1 IQCLPDII
9 RRALFTRMSDG
20 QEPVSTGL
28 GKDPFELAGRMAEL
42 RTIKPNGKESVPIGQ
57 RLSERLESIVLSQVP
72 QKAQDQPAADTQ
84 LLLAISQRCADP
96 LKSHLEWDAP
106 FEVRLRIIE

>member
-1 IQCLPDII
+1 GQGAYSQRDLLVNQAFNEPGIFNRAYTMINAADLEQIQCLPDII

-57 RLSERLESIVLSQVP
+57 RLSERLESIVLS
-72 QKAQDQPAADTQ
+72 
-84 LLLAISQRCADP
+84 
-96 LKSHLEWDAP
+96 
-106 FEVRLRIIE
+106 